1 MNSDDKRLELQRLL
15 RNSPRATQSISRREL
30 LRRAGIGAGAVSA
43 SALLAAC
50 GIGGEEEEN
59 EGQKDTLTTTEQQGE
74 LDFANWPF
82 YIDPGK
88 NGTVADFEKKTGID
102 VSYKDVID
110 DNAAF
115 FATIREP
122 LASGQPTGWDI
133 IVVTDWLITKMARL
147 GYLEK
152 LDHSLLPNF
161 EAHAGEVYKDP
172 EYDPDN
178 MHSIPWQGGITG
190 IGYNEDLT
198 GREITSVEDLF
209 DPEFEGRVGMFS
221 EMRDTMCLTL
231 LGLGIEPV
239 NATIED
245 VEQAQ
250 QKLLE
255 QKDANIVRK
264 YYGNEYIDAF
274 ARGDLAVTMA
284 WSGDVVGRS
293 ANKPNL
299 KFVVP
304 DEGGLRWVDNM
315 AIPQD
320 AAHPI
325 DAHEMMNYV
334 YDPQVQA
341 DITAW
346 VGYITPVP
354 EVQSILSE
362 YKDNFS
368 QAIATSPLS
377 FPDEAMESQLHRYKD
392 LTEDEETQWNDLF
405 NEVVL

>member
-1 MNSDDKRLELQRLL
+1 MNERDQRELQSLL
-15 RNSPRATQSISRREL
+15 ASAPRRAMTRRDL
-30 LRRAGIGAGAVSA
+30 LRRVGVGAGALSA
-43 SALLAAC
+43 TALLAAC
-50 GIGGEEEEN
+50 GIGGDDDERAA
-59 EGQKDTLTTTEQQGE
+59 GDDGFTTTKEQGE
-74 LDFANWPF
+74 LDFANWPY

-88 NGTVADFEKKTGID
+88 KGTVADFEKKTGID
-102 VSYKDVID
+102 VSYKEVID

-122 LASGQPTGWDI
+122 LANDQPSGWDI

-161 EAHAGEVYKDP
+161 EAHAGEVYKNPGFDP
-172 EYDPDN
+172 NNE
-178 MHSIPWQGGITG
+178 HSVPWQGGITG
-190 IGYNEDLT
+190 IGYNIELT
-198 GREITSVEDLF
+198 GREITSIEDLF

-231 LGLGIEPV
+231 LGLGIEPET
-239 NATIED
+239 ATIDDAEK
-245 VEQAQ
+245 AQ

-255 QKDANIVRK
+255 QKDAGIVRK

-293 ANKPNL
+293 VNKPHL
-299 KFVVP
+299 KFVLP
-304 DEGGLRWVDNM
+304 EEGALRWVDNM

-325 DAHEMMNYV
+325 DAHKMMNYV

-346 VGYITPVP
+346 IGYISPVP
-354 EVQSILSE
+354 EVQEIISK
-362 YKDNFS
+362 YKDSFS
-368 QAIATSPLS
+368 QGVANSPLS
-377 FPDEAMESQLHRYKD
+377 FPDEELEAELHHYRD
-392 LTEDEETQWNDLF
+392 LDEDEETQWNDLF

>member
-1 MNSDDKRLELQRLL
+1 MNDRERRDLLQ
-15 RNSPRATQSISRREL
+15 SMAGRRSMTRRDL
-30 LRRAGIGAGAVSA
+30 LRRAGAGAGALSVGA
-43 SALLAAC
+43 FLAAC
-50 GIGGEEEEN
+50 GIGGESE
-59 EGQKDTLTTTEQQGE
+59 DTKQDDGFTTTKEQGE
-74 LDFANWPF
+74 LDWANWPF

-122 LASGQPTGWDI
+122 LAHDQPTGWDI

-147 GYLEK
+147 GYLET

-178 MHSIPWQGGITG
+178 AHSVPWQGGITG
-190 IGYNEDLT
+190 IAYNEEIT
-198 GREITSVEDLF
+198 GREITSIEELF
-209 DPEFEGRVGMFS
+209 NTEWEGRVGMFS

-231 LGLGIEPV
+231 LGLGIKPET
-239 NATIED
+239 ATIED
-245 VEQAQ
+245 AEKAQ

-255 QKDANIVRK
+255 QKDAGLVRK
-264 YYGNEYIDAF
+264 YYGNEYIDAYV
-274 ARGDLAVTMA
+274 RGDLAITMA

-293 ANKPNL
+293 VNKPHL
-299 KFVVP
+299 KFVIP
-304 DEGGLRWVDNM
+304 DEGALRWVDNM
-315 AIPQD
+315 AIPQH

-325 DAHEMMNYV
+325 DAHKMMNYV

-354 EVQSILSE
+354 EVKDIISE
-362 YKDNFS
+362 YKDSFS
-368 QAIATSPLS
+368 QQIATSPLS
-377 FPDEAMESQLHRYKD
+377 FPDEEIESELHRYRD
-392 LTEDEETQWNDLF
+392 LSEDEETQWNDLF

>member
-1 MNSDDKRLELQRLL
+1 MNSDDRHLELQRLL
-15 RNSPRATQSISRREL
+15 CKNPRAVQSISRREL
-30 LRRAGIGAGAVSA
+30 LRRVGIGAGAVSA
-43 SALLAAC
+43 TALLAAC
-50 GIGGEEEEN
+50 GIGGEQED
-59 EGQKDTLTTTEQQGE
+59 EGAKDTLTTTKQQGE

-88 NGTVADFEKKTGID
+88 NGTVTDFEKKTGID

-122 LASGQPTGWDI
+122 LAQGQATGWDI

-161 EAHAGEVYKDP
+161 EAHAGEAYKDP
-172 EYDPDN
+172 DYDPDN
-178 MHSIPWQGGITG
+178 LHSIPWQGGITG

-231 LGLGIEPV
+231 LGLGVEPD

-250 QKLLE
+250 EKLLA
-255 QKDANIVRK
+255 QKEANIVRK

-304 DEGGLRWVDNM
+304 EEGGLRWVDNM
-315 AIPQD
+315 AIPQH

-354 EVQSILSE
+354 EVQPILSE
-362 YKDNFS
+362 YKDSFS

-377 FPDEAMESQLHRYKD
+377 FPDEAIEAELHRYKD
-392 LTEDEETQWNDLF
+392 LDEDEETQWNDLF

>member
-1 MNSDDKRLELQRLL
+1 MNSDDKHLELQRLL
-15 RNSPRATQSISRREL
+15 RDNPGAMRSISRREL
-30 LRRAGIGAGAVSA
+30 LRRVGIGAGAISA

-50 GIGGEEEEN
+50 GIGGEEDEN
-59 EGQKDTLTTTEQQGE
+59 QGEKDTLTTTERQGE

-88 NGTVADFEKKTGID
+88 KGTVADFEKKTGID

-122 LASGQPTGWDI
+122 LANDQPTGWDI

-172 EYDPDN
+172 EFDPDN
-178 MHSIPWQGGITG
+178 AHSIPWQGGITG
-190 IGYNEDLT
+190 IAYNEDLT

-231 LGLGIEPV
+231 LGLGIEPA

-250 QKLLE
+250 QKLLD

-274 ARGDLAVTMA
+274 VRGDLAVTMA

-293 ANKPNL
+293 VGKPNL

-315 AIPQD
+315 AIPQH

-354 EVQSILSE
+354 EVQPIIAE

-392 LTEDEETQWNDLF
+392 LDEDEETQWNDLF